1 MGERIALT
9 KGDALLLIDMQ
20 NDFVSGGAL
29 AVPRGDEVVPVLNRY
44 IQIFEL
50 QALPIFATRDW
61 HPQNHCSF
69 QTQGGPWPIHC
80 VVGSYGADFVP
91 SLRLPKSAVI
101 ISKPS
106 APDLETF
113 TAFGKTNFDAQLS
126 SANIRRLFVGGLA
139 TDYCVLHTAL
149 DALENGFEVFLL
161 KDAVRAVNVH
171 RDDGEKAEKV
181 LVSAGARPITIEQI
195 QP

>member
-29 AVPRGDEVVPVLNRY
+29 AVPHGDEVVPVLNRY

-50 QALPIFATRDW
+50 RALPIFATRDW

-91 SLRLPKSAVI
+91 SLQLPKSAVI

-113 TAFGKTNFDAQLS
+113 TAFGKTNFDAQLR
-126 SANIRRLFVGGLA
+126 SANIGRLFVGGLA

-149 DALENGFEVFLL
+149 DALEHGFEVFLL

-171 RDDGEKAEKV
+171 RDDGEKAEKE